1 MRFWNVREVFR
12 VSETALTV
20 SLRAISSFRGRRSRT
35 SSAICVPICAGN
47 LPAQE
52 SVTEVCKSCIGGR
65 DYVRCAGDVNR
76 APRMLEC
83 LVLCEY
89 RASGYVKIEHIVHG
103 PRFGIASLSASL
115 LVSGSALSMLMS
127 ASACVG
133 CECEQLGLMCSTMC
147 RTRGWYDWSKFSASS
162 ASSRS

>member
-1 MRFWNVREVFR
+1 MDAGASSSSSQAQVRFWNVREVFR

-89 RASGYVKIEHIVHG
+89 RAIEWLCEN
-103 PRFGIASLSASL
+103 RARRAWASFWD
-115 LVSGSALSMLMS
+115 
-127 ASACVG
+127 CVP
-133 CECEQLGLMCSTMC
+133 
-147 RTRGWYDWSKFSASS
+147 
-162 ASSRS
+162 